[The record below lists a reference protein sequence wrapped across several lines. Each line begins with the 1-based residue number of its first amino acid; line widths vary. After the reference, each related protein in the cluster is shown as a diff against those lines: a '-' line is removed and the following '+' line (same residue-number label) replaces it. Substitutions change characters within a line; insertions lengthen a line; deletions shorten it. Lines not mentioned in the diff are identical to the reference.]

1 MKFAP
6 GRICHTAG
14 SHVPPAHEA
23 SPRIVPWCGVASVTM
38 SSTAA
43 CTSGQYFTAQRGS
56 SPPWL

>member
-14 SHVPPAHEA
+14 SHE
-23 SPRIVPWCGVASVTM
+23 PRRTRRRRGSCRGAVVASVTM